1 VKPLQA
7 IIVVVVA
14 LFCGCGGSL
23 KQEKVPY
30 FFRQSLLDTEEDAL
44 LREGDTTTAPAQ
56 PIQRS
61 APGGRPGQQAADRC
75 WGLRGRTFAGPYEE
89 ANLKLLAACFNRAV
103 ARDTLAGEG
112 LNLRSVGGPR
122 PGDLLLFHNTRDRN
136 RNGALDDRHT
146 ATGVVVKTA
155 KGRTTFI
162 FLRGRRARAG
172 VLNLRRPHHRRLN
185 GTRIQNTY
193 LRSIHPS
200 DPPGTRYLAG
210 ELLAGYGPL

>member
-1 VKPLQA
+1 MKPLQA
-7 IIVVVVA
+7 IIVVVAA

-30 FFRQSLLDTEEDAL
+30 IFRQSLLDTEEDAL
-44 LREGDTTTAPAQ
+44 LREGDPTAPAQ
-56 PIQRS
+56 PTQRS
-61 APGGRPGQQAADRC
+61 APGGRPGQQAAGRC
-75 WGLRGRTFAGPYEE
+75 WGLRGRAFAGPYEE
-89 ANLKLLAACFNRAV
+89 ANLKLLAACFNRTV

-112 LNLRSVGGPR
+112 LNRRSVGGPR

-146 ATGVVVKTA
+146 AAGVVVKTS

-162 FLRGRRARAG
+162 YLRGHRARAG
-172 VLNLRRPHHRRLN
+172 VLNLRRPHLRRLT
-185 GTRIQNTY
+185 GPRIQNTY